1 MATAPLIGPVPVRR
15 LVLSYPADRP
25 VLRLARF
32 AGDTIADI
40 VTDHVERGIW
50 PGQLLGQKSS
60 A

>member
-1 MATAPLIGPVPVRR
+1 
-15 LVLSYPADRP
+15 

-50 PGQLLGQKSS
+50 PGQLLHQTS
-60 A
+60 AA

>member
-50 PGQLLGQKSS
+50 PGQLLGPKSS